1 MAKAIK
7 VRNVSKT
14 FKINPVRVDSL
25 RQNLQRAL
33 RLAFPKKVP
42 FLALDNISFDVDEGE
57 VFGIIGMNGSGKSTL
72 LKILSRIMIPTTGR
86 IELLGKINTLL
97 EVGTGFHPELTGR
110 ENIFLNGSIL
120 GLSRSEIRSRFD
132 EIVDFSEVEAF
143 LDTPVKHYS
152 SGMFV
157 RLAFSVA
164 AHLDPD
170 ILIVDEVLSVGDA
183 TFQKKCIRKMEE
195 EVLQGRTVLFVSHN
209 MDQIRKL
216 SKRVMLLHQ
225 GKIVE
230 IGDPQV
236 TIEKYL
242 SGHQTIDQDIVRH
255 PEQRRGNGHIRLV
268 DIALLDNS
276 HKKCDILLS
285 GSEYFFRMEYTSQS
299 SGLDQVEFRIM
310 LKTMDGQVILTLL
323 SKMHIPA
330 SETIAPRA
338 VAECRLNKLPLNQ
351 GIYFVDVEIYHQS
364 ELADLLQNV
373 FSIEVARGPFYST
386 GDLPP
391 VTVPV
396 LADDAWK
403 IIKIE

>member
-14 FKINPVRVDSL
+14 FKITPVRMDSL

-33 RLAFPKKVP
+33 RLMFPKKVP
-42 FLALDNISFDVDEGE
+42 FLALDDISFEVDEGE

-72 LKILSRIMIPTTGR
+72 LKILSRIMVPTTGR
-86 IELLGKINTLL
+86 IELFGKVNTLL

-120 GLSRSEIRSRFD
+120 GLSRSDIRTRFD
-132 EIVDFSEVEAF
+132 EIVDFSEVETF

-183 TFQKKCIRKMEE
+183 AFQKKCIRKMEE

-216 SKRVMLLHQ
+216 SKRVMLLHR
-225 GKIVE
+225 GKIEE
-230 IGDPQV
+230 IGDPER
-236 TIEKYL
+236 TIERYL
-242 SGHQTIDQDIVRH
+242 SDHQIVNQDIVRH
-255 PEQRRGNGHIRLV
+255 PEQRRGNGDIRIV

-276 HKKCDILLS
+276 YKKCDVLLS
-285 GSEYFFRMEYTSQS
+285 GSEYFFQMEYTSEL

-310 LKTMDGQVILTLL
+310 LKTIDGQVMLTLL
-323 SKMHIPA
+323 SRMHIPA
-330 SETIAPRA
+330 SETIAPKA
-338 VAECRLNKLPLNQ
+338 VAECRLSKFPLNQ
-351 GIYFVDVEIYHQS
+351 GIYFVDVEIYHHS

-373 FSIEVARGPFYST
+373 FSIEVGRGPFYST

-391 VTVPV
+391 VSVPV

-403 IIKIE
+403 IIAN